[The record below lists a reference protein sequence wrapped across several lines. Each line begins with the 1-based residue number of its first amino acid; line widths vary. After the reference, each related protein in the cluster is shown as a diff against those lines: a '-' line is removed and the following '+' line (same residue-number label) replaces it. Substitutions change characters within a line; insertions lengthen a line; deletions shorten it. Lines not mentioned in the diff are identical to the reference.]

1 MPKYVLEVLRLIVIG
16 RCCPA
21 QQPTYGTRNHCRTEP
36 LHQSCVSYL
45 ERCRQSHGGGFNAL
59 SRGTDD
65 AAFEGVHH
73 THPDDVGDRVWTL
86 LNSMTGIRRLSVFS
100 LECALEW
107 DKPPRVLQGWAA
119 QLGPTLRHLELAV
132 SFLMSVCEVMHTHP
146 VNSIVQVHLLSH

>member
-1 MPKYVLEVLRLIVIG
+1 MAQEIIAALSLCTNLVSATWKDVDKATEAVLMPFLEVLMMLPLKEFTI
-16 RCCPA
+16 
-21 QQPTYGTRNHCRTEP
+21 RT
-36 LHQSCVSYL
+36 LY
-45 ERCRQSHGGGFNAL
+45 
-59 SRGTDD
+59 
-65 AAFEGVHH
+65 
-73 THPDDVGDRVWTL
+73 DVGDRVWTL